1 MNKDKGKP
9 IMNRI
14 QRYNP
19 HVAMACILAFVFP
32 MVAPTPAL
40 AGIPTPW
47 KKSVKTTKSLGWDN
61 VLKLKKGDRV
71 IVTLFSKKL
80 YQGKVEKV
88 EPDSIGLSLGKKRS
102 PLLLAKEQ
110 IQIVA
115 LDKKHSA
122 IETGTIIIGAG
133 AALAVGGA
141 VKGNQDFTNCF
152 NNAEMNLGSSAPGT
166 TTTCTNKNALTY
178 VGVGVAAV
186 GAAFLIFGRAPRF
199 LYQVDAAPPA
209 VPAPAQ

>member
-1 MNKDKGKP
+1 MNKEKGKP

-14 QRYNP
+14 QRFNS

-32 MVAPTPAL
+32 MVAPSLAL
-40 AGIPTPW
+40 AGIPSPW

-80 YQGKVEKV
+80 YQGKIEKV
-88 EPDSIGLSLGKKRS
+88 EPDSIGLSLGKNQS
-102 PLLLAKEQ
+102 PLLIAKEQ

-122 IETGTIIIGAG
+122 TKTGVILVAAG

-141 VKGNQDFTNCF
+141 VKANRDFTNCF
-152 NNAEMNLGSSAPGT
+152 NNAEMNLGSEPPGT
-166 TTTCTNKNALTY
+166 ATTCTTKNAL
-178 VGVGVAAV
+178 VIPGVAVAAV
-186 GAAFLIFGRAPRF
+186 GAGFLIFGRAPRF
-199 LYQVDAAPPA
+199 LYQVDAPPPA
-209 VPAPAQ
+209 APAPAQ